1 MGYQSPYMRFGRTR
15 YEKNIAKLRW
25 HDSNIRSKTYE
36 DAVKTLA
43 EVLAMPD
50 ASQNYI
56 SHVTQYVTDCSHNL
70 GPIKADDA
78 ELVARHG
85 TEVLGPKEYDWM
97 KDELAK
103 KGEDVEDLSWSI
115 K

>member
-1 MGYQSPYMRFGRTR
+1 MGYQSPYTRFGRTR
-15 YEKNIAKLRW
+15 YEKDIAKLRW

-36 DAVKTLA
+36 DAVKALA
-43 EVLAMPD
+43 EVLAMTD

-56 SHVTQYVTDCSHNL
+56 SRVSQYVASCSHEL
-70 GPIKADDA
+70 GPLAADDA

-85 TEVLGPKEYDWM
+85 LEVLGPQEYDWM

-103 KGEDVEDLSWSI
+103 KGEDVEDLAWST

>member
-1 MGYQSPYMRFGRTR
+1 MGYQSPYMRFGNTR
-15 YEKNIAKLRW
+15 YEKDIAKLRW
-25 HDSNIRSKTYE
+25 HDSNLRLKAYE
-36 DAVKTLA
+36 DAEKALT

-56 SHVTQYVTDCSHNL
+56 DNVARYAVDCSQKL
-70 GPIKADDA
+70 GLFWDDDA
-78 ELVARHG
+78 MLVARHG
-85 TEVLGPKEYDWM
+85 KTVLGQDEYNWL